1 VERFKPKFCPT
12 VDSSRNFVLQLD
24 EESVLLTQYLSGD
37 KIETNEMGRVC
48 GTYGGEERRMQSF
61 GDEI

>member
-1 VERFKPKFCPT
+1 M
-12 VDSSRNFVLQLD
+12 LQLD